1 MPPSTINPQYIL
13 NMFYP
18 SYLPH
23 KLDIGHIRI
32 YELIHNTSFAFDC
45 SLYYHSIPLNQY
57 MNEVIDEMRV
67 LYETL
72 VHNWS
77 DYERFVESELPFM
90 RWKKFN
96 KPF

>member
-1 MPPSTINPQYIL
+1 MPPSTINPQYII
-13 NMFYP
+13 NMFFP

-23 KLDIGHIRI
+23 KLDIGHIRM
-32 YELIHNTSFAFDC
+32 YELLHDVSIWSV
-45 SLYYHSIPLNQY
+45 YHHYTYLNQY

-90 RWKKFN
+90 RWKKSN
-96 KPF
+96 KIFY